1 MATAIYFLP
10 YPVYFSQQM
19 DKNLNDMFIFHQQ
32 IAFAILPKT
41 ICMRTI
47 TFALSFCLA
56 LLSATAQ
63 QHQLD
68 SLEKELRKHPVED
81 TARLKILNDIAFDYY
96 QANPQK
102 GLAFADE
109 QIGLA
114 QKLKNQLLFGKA
126 YFNKGIN
133 YWQLGQYHEAL
144 EVYAAAV
151 AIFEKEGLVK
161 NVAKVNNSIGV
172 VYQSLSDYPGA
183 LKIYFKNLQLYE
195 KIKDS
200 LMIGMTYGNI
210 GLVYNHLGQNNKAI
224 EYHTKAIAINE
235 QKGNKK
241 ELADNYANLGNVYD
255 DGNEPAK
262 AVTYYQKALAISQ
275 SINYTKNIASDYA
288 NLGIAYTTQG
298 NFREGYQYSL
308 KALSFYKASGNTQNM
323 AVVLMSVGDIYLSAQ
338 ESFFIEEK
346 INEKKRYVYARQY
359 FDSSLKLYTD
369 IEDVAGQAEAWEK
382 LSAVYTKQNNF
393 KESLQ
398 AYKKFTALKDS
409 ILNDE
414 KKEEITRLEMNYGF
428 AKKEDSLKTANEKK
442 ALLASAEI
450 KSESTIKKSIA
461 WGSGILLSAAL
472 VSFIFYKKRRDAKQ
486 KQTEAEFK
494 TEVADTEMK
503 ALRAQM
509 NPHFIFNSLNSISDY
524 IAKND
529 VPLADKYL
537 SKFAKLM
544 RMILENSEQKDVP
557 LADDLKALELYMQ
570 LEALRMNNKFSYEI
584 KVDDTIDK
592 GNTMIPP
599 LILQPFVE
607 NSIWHGIAKKEGPG
621 KILIHI
627 KKEGDDMINCMV
639 EDDGVGRKQSAL
651 VKTTTAQTEKT
662 SLGMKITQ
670 SRIDI
675 LNKIKNTKAAVQ
687 LSDLAQGMRVEVKLP
702 LATNF

>member
-1 MATAIYFLP
+1 MRIYILLLAACITSTAG
-10 YPVYFSQQM
+10 V
-19 DKNLNDMFIFHQQ
+19 
-32 IAFAILPKT
+32 
-41 ICMRTI
+41 
-47 TFALSFCLA
+47 
-56 LLSATAQ
+56 AQ
-63 QHQLD
+63 QREID
-68 SLEKELRKHPVED
+68 SLEKILNSHANGD
-81 TARLKILNDIAFDYY
+81 STRLKALADIAYSYY
-96 QANPQK
+96 QVDPEK
-102 GLAFADE
+102 GLVFATE
-109 QIGLA
+109 AVQLA
-114 QKLKNQLLFGKA
+114 EKLKMDNLA
-126 YFNKGIN
+126 AKGNLYMGLN
-133 YWQLGQYHEAL
+133 YWALGQYDEAL
-144 EVYAAAV
+144 RYEKKALEIYESLSETKLAA
-151 AIFEKEGLVK
+151 KT
-161 NVAKVNNSIGV
+161 NNSIAV
-172 VYQSLSDYPGA
+172 VYMSLADYSKA
-183 LKIYFKNLQLYE
+183 LDIYWKNLHFFE
-195 KIKDS
+195 TIKDTA
-200 LMIGMTYGNI
+200 LIAVTYGNM
-210 GLVYNHLGQNNKAI
+210 GLVYKNLGKNNEAI
-224 EYHTKAIAINE
+224 GYHQKAIAINE
-235 QKGNKK
+235 HAGNNKALADNYNNIGNAYDNADNPAKAIEYYKK
-241 ELADNYANLGNVYD
+241 ELA
-255 DGNEPAK
+255 
-262 AVTYYQKALAISQ
+262 ISQ
-275 SINYTKNIASDYA
+275 AINYTRGIASSLS
-288 NLGIAYTTQG
+288 NMGIAYTTQA
-298 NFREGYQYSL
+298 NYAEGYKYLLQSL
-308 KALSFYKASGNTQNM
+308 PMYKKTANKLGE
-323 AVVLMSVGDIYLSAQ
+323 AVVLKSTGDIFLQAPDN
-338 ESFFIEEK
+338 FFETQHLAVS
-346 INEKKRYVYARQY
+346 KKYVLAKQY
-359 FDSSLKLYTD
+359 FDSSLQLY
-369 IEDVAGQAEAWEK
+369 IELEDPSGEAELWEK
-382 LSAVYTKQNNF
+382 ISAVYEKQHDF
-393 KESLQ
+393 SQSLQ
-398 AYKKFTALKDS
+398 AYKKYVVLKDS
-409 ILNDE
+409 VINDE
-414 KKEEITRLEMNYGF
+414 KNQAILQMKMKYNFEKR
-428 AKKEDSLKTANEKK
+428 EDSLKAAHEKK

-639 EDDGVGRKQSAL
+639 EDDGVGRKQSAF